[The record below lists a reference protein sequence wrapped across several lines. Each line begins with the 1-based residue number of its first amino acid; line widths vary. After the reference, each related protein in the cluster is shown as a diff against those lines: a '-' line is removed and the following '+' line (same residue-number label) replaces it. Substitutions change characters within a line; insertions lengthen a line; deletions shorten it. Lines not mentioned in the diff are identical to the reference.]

1 MMLLQLSAVLGVLL
15 NTSADSAETFDA
27 GSRFETIDAGRPN
40 ETPDAGPS
48 VASREELEA
57 LLVNRAR
64 TESSAIAG
72 SEESRVTAPAN
83 IQIITYEQIAQRRY
97 RSIAEALQDVPG
109 LYVIDDLVIPSVGV
123 RGITGGVAAGSRI
136 IRVMINGVQVGFRAD
151 LTAFLGPE
159 YLPIE
164 VIERIEIAKGP
175 LSALYGANAFL
186 ATVNIV
192 TRKEGGGASVI
203 ADVGLRGRLVNGNPG
218 FGGSAV
224 AGLERGNSVFIIA
237 LSADYIDRSGL
248 LAPLTFQAPTNET
261 VPERYARF
269 FSSASRNDTST
280 PVTGHLLYTYRG
292 ERTVLE
298 IQGGV
303 QRLNS
308 GAEFQLNSVLTNAS
322 RAEYSNEYFSARV
335 EHRPSDFF
343 SGAVKASLS
352 HGDNGPNQ
360 KTFISGRTDS
370 YFRKRQFYRAVD
382 GSLEATVVP
391 TRWLSAR
398 LGVDGSYEFHQALF
412 FNEVLNAPRGQLG
425 AGDQIER
432 IGPSIPRSRVLSNAG
447 AYGLITSTL
456 FDRKLVATVNGRVDL
471 SNVFP
476 AQVSWRASL
485 AWAPTQAVT
494 AKVVAGRAFQI
505 PSATLLYA
513 QPGFPTGNNI
523 IGNLTTDALQLV
535 PQSVTSIEAI
545 LSVELLK
552 RFSVDVSFYGQQVDN
567 FIDFRPTG
575 NNFVAL
581 NITTPQRALGGEVA
595 FNLVTGP
602 VTTNGALAV
611 QARDITSD
619 LARIGAID
627 PLSAPTFPGLKGF
640 LSSNLAIRAAHLN
653 LNASVRGVGARYSTA
668 LNTEANNRQA
678 YRLAP
683 YATVDAAISTIGL
696 SLFGGTETSFALSAR
711 NLLDTRFAEPGFGSV
726 DIPNIGRTFLLE
738 IREAF

>member
-1 MMLLQLSAVLGVLL
+1 MMLSPLCAALVVSL
-15 NTSADSAETFDA
+15 NAAADG
-27 GSRFETIDAGRPN
+27 GSPPEAA
-40 ETPDAGPS
+40 DAGPS

-72 SEESRVTAPAN
+72 GEESRVTAPAN

-109 LYVIDDLVIPSVGV
+109 LYVVDDLVIPSVGV

-136 IRVMINGVQVGFRAD
+136 VRVMINGVQVGFRSD

-192 TRKEGGGASVI
+192 TRKEGGGASLI
-203 ADVGLRGRLVNGNPG
+203 ADVGLRGRLVNGNAG

-224 AGLERGNSVFIIA
+224 AGFERGSSVLVLAF
-237 LSADYIDRSGL
+237 SGDYIDRSGL
-248 LAPLTFQAPTNET
+248 SAPLTFQGQSRET
-261 VPERYARF
+261 VPERYARI
-269 FSSASRNDTST
+269 FSGVSRNDTST
-280 PVTGHLLYTYRG
+280 PLTGHGLYTWRG

-298 IQGGV
+298 VQAGL

-322 RAEYSNEYFSARV
+322 RAEYSNLYCSARL
-335 EHRPSDFF
+335 EHRPSDVF
-343 SGAVKASLS
+343 SAAVKAGLS

-360 KTFISGRTDS
+360 KTFITGRTDS

-382 GSLEATVVP
+382 GSLESTVAP
-391 TRWLSAR
+391 ARWLSAR

-412 FNEVLNAPRGQLG
+412 FNEVLNEPRGQLG
-425 AGDQIER
+425 PGDQIER
-432 IGPSIPRSRVLSNAG
+432 IGPSIPRSRVLANAG
-447 AYGLITSTL
+447 AYGLITTAF
-456 FDRKLVATVNGRVDL
+456 FDRKLVASINGRVDV

-476 AQVSWRASL
+476 AQVSWRSSL
-485 AWAPTQAVT
+485 AWAPTQSVT

-523 IGNLTTDALQLV
+523 IGNLTTDAVPLV

-545 LSVELLK
+545 LSVELLG
-552 RFSVDVSFYGQQVDN
+552 RFSVDVSVYGQQVDN

-581 NITTPQRALGGEVA
+581 NIATPQRALGGEVG

-602 VTTNGALAV
+602 VTTNGALAAQV
-611 QARDITSD
+611 RDVTAD
-619 LARIGAID
+619 LVRIGAINR
-627 PLSAPTFPGLKGF
+627 LSAPAFPGLKGF
-640 LSSNLAIRAAHLN
+640 LSSNLAIRPAHLN
-653 LNASVRGVGARYSTA
+653 LNVSVRGVGSRYSTA

-696 SLFGGTETSFALSAR
+696 AFFGGTETSFALSAR
-711 NLLDTRFAEPGFGSV
+711 NLLDTRFVEPGSGGI
-726 DIPNIGRTFLLE
+726 DIPNVGRTVLLE
-738 IREAF
+738 VRQAF